1 MLLFDLAEFDVAT
14 KFPSTRYQGSKQ
26 KYADWIWHCI
36 KYIPFETTLDAFGG
50 TGCIAHLLKQ
60 EGKNVTYNDILKFN
74 SIIGKALIENDNE
87 KITQKDLAFILQKH
101 PNILYPNYIEE
112 TFSDIYFTDEENRWL
127 DVVVT
132 NIRHIEN
139 QYKQAIAYFALF
151 QSCIIKRPYN
161 LFHRKNLYVRLQD
174 VERSFGN
181 KTTWDKP
188 FVTHYKNFIEEAN
201 NAVLSNGKK
210 NISLNYNVFDLP
222 TDYDLVYIDTPYISD
237 KGVGVDYLDF
247 YHFLEGLVNYDTW
260 NNLIDD
266 KSKHKRLKLNG
277 SDWTNPQKIEY
288 SFERLI
294 NKFSNSVLVISY
306 RSDGIP
312 SIERIV
318 SFLEAHNKS
327 VSIYESRA
335 MKYVLSTKKST
346 EILIIGQ

>member
-1 MLLFDLAEFDVAT
+1 MLLFDLDELDVVT
-14 KFPSTRYQGSKQ
+14 KFPTTRYQGSKQ

-36 KYIPFETTLDAFGG
+36 QYIPFETALDAFGG

-60 EGKNVTYNDILKFN
+60 EGKTVTYNDILKFN

-101 PNILYPNYIEE
+101 STISYQNFIEE
-112 TFSDIYFTDEENRWL
+112 TFPDIYFTDEENRWL
-127 DVVVT
+127 DIVAT

-139 QYKQAIAYFALF
+139 EYKQAIAYFALF

-161 LFHRKNLYVRLQD
+161 LFHRKNLYVRMQD

-181 KTTWDKP
+181 KTTWDTP

-201 NAVLSNGKK
+201 NAVFSNEKI
-210 NISLNYNVFDLP
+210 NTSINYNVFDLP
-222 TDYDLVYIDTPYISD
+222 NIYDLIYIDTPYISD

-247 YHFLEGLVNYDTW
+247 YHFLEGIVNYDSW
-260 NNLIDD
+260 ADLIDD
-266 KSKHKRLKLNG
+266 KSKHKRFKLNG
-277 SDWTNPQKIEY
+277 SDWTSHQKIEN

-294 NKFSNSVLVISY
+294 SRFRDSTLVISY

-312 SIERIV
+312 SIDKIV
-318 SFLEAHNKS
+318 SFLEANNKS
-327 VSIYESRA
+327 VTIYESCL
-335 MKYVLSTKKST
+335 MKYVLSTKQST